1 MGTYNYVVPGTICG
15 DVGHAVFDVLP
26 YMLWGNSAAD
36 PTTVWDRY
44 DMMTSNPEEEEEEKK

>member
-1 MGTYNYVVPGTICG
+1 MGTYNYVVPGTIYG

-44 DMMTSNPEEEEEEKK
+44 DMMTSNPEEEEEK